1 MIVRMLAAAHLAVD
15 PGRYEAAGDRWA
27 RQQAI
32 DGQSGGVAERVPD
45 LLLESRMSFKRGLTH
60 FCENPNVGPDE
71 EILG

>member
-45 LLLESRMSFKRGLTH
+45 LLRGWNQ
-60 FCENPNVGPDE
+60 E
-71 EILG
+71 